1 MTKTYCDLC
10 GKEIESPAITLTID
24 LHEEED
30 EARPLI
36 IPSVVSVASA
46 GWKEFDICADCKDR
60 AIDFFKPKQ
69 EEYPEVQIERG
80 REVDVEGQ
88 EDE

>member
-24 LHEEED
+24 LHEEE
-30 EARPLI
+30 EKGGKGMI
-36 IPSVVSVASA
+36 VIPPVLTSAS
-46 GWKEFDICADCKDR
+46 GWKDFDICEDCKDR

-69 EEYPEVQIERG
+69 EDYPEVQIERG
-80 REVDVEGQ
+80 REVDVEY
-88 EDE
+88 E